1 MDLTSLV
8 VLAAIMLGLVVSDA
22 AVSGGNLALTI
33 SVPQKI
39 ADTGFTTQTAED
51 VFTAEAAR
59 IGRTSSIVPPPVVET
74 TAHPGLLGALVKP
87 LNLEQIVLALRERIG
102 METTTVSISLV
113 IDTPPPAMKLIAN
126 ITLPDQVQVKLA
138 LDQPDGDIT
147 TLLERSARAVLERA
161 APYRVALADLTA
173 GVEGDKA
180 SLVLAKHTAEAG
192 IRRPYERALASQR
205 VMLHNVLA
213 MLALLDGDRVEADR
227 QFAISEPIPG
237 AAAAAHST
245 IAFNR
250 AFLAI
255 ADRDPVKARAYFQEG
270 QRASRTVVLPKFKAH
285 VDLIGGLVE
294 WSSGNLDIAE
304 ATLRN
309 VVRQLPDDDEAHVYL
324 GRLLIQRGKT
334 QEGEAE
340 LRTAASVRRYDND
353 IGPLAHTLF
362 YVDPTNGGALTR
374 D

>member
-8 VLAAIMLGLVVSDA
+8 LFAALLLGIVVGDA
-22 AVSGGNLALTI
+22 AVSGGNLALSI
-33 SVPQKI
+33 SVPQKV
-39 ADTGFTTQTAED
+39 ADTGFTSQTAED

-59 IGRTSSIVPPPVVET
+59 IGRTSSIVPPPIVET
-74 TAHPGLLGALVKP
+74 TTHPGLLGALVKP
-87 LNLEQIVLALRERIG
+87 LNLGQVALALRDHLG
-102 METTTVSISLV
+102 LETTAVSISVV

-126 ITLPDQVQVKLA
+126 ISLPDQEQVKLA
-138 LDQPDGDIT
+138 LNQPDGDLT
-147 TLLERSARAVLERA
+147 TLIERSARAVLERA

-180 SLVLAKHTAEAG
+180 SLAIAKETAEAG

-205 VMLHNVLA
+205 VMLHNILA
-213 MLALLDGDRVEADR
+213 MLALLDGDRAEAER
-227 QFAISEPIPG
+227 QFVISEPIPG
-237 AAAAAHST
+237 ASAAAHST

-255 ADRDPVKARAYFQEG
+255 ADRDPTKARAYFQDG
-270 QRASRTVVLPKFKAH
+270 LRASRTILLPKFRAH

-294 WSSGNLDIAE
+294 WSAGNLDHAE
-304 ATLRN
+304 ATLRA
-309 VVRQLPDDDEAHVYL
+309 VARQPPDDDEVHTYL
-324 GRLLIQRGKT
+324 GRLLIQRGRT

-340 LRTAASVRRYDND
+340 LRTAAAVRRYDND

-362 YVDPTNGGALTR
+362 YVDPAKGGPLTR

>member
-8 VLAAIMLGLVVSDA
+8 LLASLMVGLIVSDA
-22 AVSGGNLALTI
+22 AFSGGNMALTI
-33 SVPQKI
+33 AVPQKV
-39 ADTGFTTQTAED
+39 ADTGFRSQTAED

-59 IGRTSSIVPPPVVET
+59 IGRTSSIVPPPIVET
-74 TAHPGLLGALVKP
+74 SARPGLFGALVKP
-87 LNLEQIVLALRERIG
+87 LNLEQVALALRDRLG
-102 METTTVSISLV
+102 LQTTTVSISV
-113 IDTPPPAMKLIAN
+113 VTDTQPPGMKLIAN
-126 ITLPDQVQVKLA
+126 ISLPDQEQVKLA
-138 LDQPDGDIT
+138 LHQPDGDIVA
-147 TLLERSARAVLERA
+147 LIERAARAVLERA

-180 SLVLAKHTAEAG
+180 SLMLAKQTAEAG

-205 VMLHNVLA
+205 VMLHNILA
-213 MLALLDGDRVEADR
+213 MLALLDGDRAEADR
-227 QFAISEPIPG
+227 QFAVSAPIPG
-237 AAAAAHST
+237 ASPAAHST
-245 IAFNR
+245 IALNR

-255 ADRDPVKARAYFQEG
+255 ADREPAKARAYFQEG
-270 QRASRTVVLPKFKAH
+270 LRQSRTILEPKFQAH

-294 WSSGNLDIAE
+294 WSSGDLARAE
-304 ATLRN
+304 TTLRE
-309 VVRQLPDDDEAHVYL
+309 VARQLPDDDEAHAYL

-362 YVDPTNGGALTR
+362 YVDPASGGPLTR